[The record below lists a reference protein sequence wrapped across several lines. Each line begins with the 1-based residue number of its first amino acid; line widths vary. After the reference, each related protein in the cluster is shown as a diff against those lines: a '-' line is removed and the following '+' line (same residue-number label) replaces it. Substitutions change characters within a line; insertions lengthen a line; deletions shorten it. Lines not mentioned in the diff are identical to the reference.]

1 MKLRKL
7 TKLLAGLIGAMGTGV
22 VAIAPMSIAQSIPE
36 AQPEQVPTLEMLE
49 EALTQGNW
57 QRGDEL
63 TWEILTGRMD
73 RPDGRRFRQ
82 FPCDRLERI
91 DRAWRQ
97 ASGDRFGFSVQRR
110 LWRHLMV
117 RLGDQRETRQAFDR
131 EVGWLGSEHGVN
143 PRGDEGDLPLGYWPR
158 EQSWFSGNILRFGC
172 GDEAC
177 SFARTVVEEQRPALE
192 YIFPRLS
199 QCRL

>member
-1 MKLRKL
+1 MV
-7 TKLLAGLIGAMGTGV
+7 GLIGAIGTEV
-22 VAIAPMSIAQSIPE
+22 VAIAPVATAQPVAQSE
-36 AQPEQVPTLEMLE
+36 VQPEQVPTLEMLE
-49 EALTQGNW
+49 EALEQEDW

-63 TWEILTGRMD
+63 TWQILTEGMD
-73 RPDGRRFRQ
+73 KPDGRRFQQ

-97 ASGDRFGFSVQRR
+97 ASGDRFGFLVQRR
-110 LWRHLMV
+110 RWRRLIIQ
-117 RLGDQRETRQAFDR
+117 LGDRREVRRAFDR
-131 EVGWLGSEHGVN
+131 EVGWLESEYGVN
-143 PRGDEGDLPLGYWPR
+143 PRVDDEDLPLGYWPQ
-158 EQSWFSGNILRFGC
+158 EQAWFSGNILRFGC